1 MGEGKPKVVII
12 GAGSI
17 FFGRQILWQ
26 MAQSEILREG
36 TLAYVDIDARNL
48 ERMVALAHRVVEAV
62 GAPLRVV
69 GTTDRREVLD
79 GADFVVLTFARRNAY
94 YRGVDTQIARKHGVT
109 MCSSDTIGPG
119 GIFRALRSI
128 PEVLAV
134 CDDVR
139 RLCPRAWVI
148 NYINPTAVVGIA
160 LMRHAADLRTFALC
174 DGNHEPYNTHRY
186 LRRVGLLGE
195 DETPTPEQMAA
206 TDLRIAGVNHCTWL
220 LRFTYEG
227 RDMMPRLREAVAE
240 SAGEEQARAGGSSHS
255 KGRYNNTYALALLDL
270 YGAYPT
276 AVGHTKEYVPFW
288 QGYGSRRGL
297 EAGLPPITPFDWEER
312 RRRTEGVWREIE
324 AYAGGT
330 KPIEEF
336 LRTTRADHAGDIIE
350 SMWGGLGKPFFLNGP
365 NQGAVT
371 NLPDDAFLELRRDVT
386 LEGYRAHAV
395 GEMPRGLLGLT
406 QQILDT
412 HELTVEAA
420 ITCDRRLLR
429 RAMMTDPIVHN
440 LADGDAIIADLL
452 AAEREVLPETWFAGS
467 PGQ

>member
-1 MGEGKPKVVII
+1 
-12 GAGSI
+12 
-17 FFGRQILWQ
+17 
-26 MAQSEILREG
+26 
-36 TLAYVDIDARNL
+36 
-48 ERMVALAHRVVEAV
+48 
-62 GAPLRVV
+62 
-69 GTTDRREVLD
+69 
-79 GADFVVLTFARRNAY
+79 
-94 YRGVDTQIARKHGVT
+94 
-109 MCSSDTIGPG
+109 
-119 GIFRALRSI
+119 
-128 PEVLAV
+128 
-134 CDDVR
+134 
-139 RLCPRAWVI
+139 
-148 NYINPTAVVGIA
+148 VVGIA

-240 SAGEEQARAGGSSHS
+240 RAAEEEARAGGSSHS

-288 QGYGSRRGL
+288 QGYGSDRGL

-324 AYAGGT
+324 AYVAGT

-336 LRTTRADHAGDIIE
+336 FRATRADHAGDIIE

-386 LEGYRAHAV
+386 LEGYRAHPV

-429 RAMMTDPIVHN
+429 RAMMTDPIVNN
-440 LADGDAIIADLL
+440 LADGDAIIADLM
-452 AAEREVLPETWFAGS
+452 AAERAVLPEAWFAGS
-467 PGQ
+467 TRQ